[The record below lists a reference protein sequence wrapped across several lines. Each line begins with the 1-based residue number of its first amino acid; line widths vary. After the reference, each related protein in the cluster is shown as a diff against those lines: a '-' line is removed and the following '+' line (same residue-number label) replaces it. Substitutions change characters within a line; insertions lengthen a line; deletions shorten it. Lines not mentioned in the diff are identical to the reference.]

1 VANWGGLN
9 NALFSWRNGV
19 NQLFPHRSTRS
30 DGGRADSNHASTSQ
44 HQPDSDGT
52 VDAFDEDRNYLASSD
67 QDGNVWEDRIKTALD
82 ADFMADP
89 RWQLIISDRKIR
101 NPDIRNGAARDYLGD
116 SPHTEHTHR
125 QVRQSKEDDG
135 RAWKFT
141 HTKAVL
147 REMERALVAD
157 TNVVSFSAAARD
169 VLKAEATEGSIGYA
183 GGGLPSWTGMP
194 ANRNYLNAFTQLFG
208 MVAALAGQVSALQ
221 ASHAALQS
229 DMDSLT
235 HDPADGSEA
244 EAEQLPLVRAA
255 RYVQQNPP
263 PA

>member
-1 VANWGGLN
+1 MANWGGLN
-9 NALFSWRNGV
+9 NALFAWRNGI
-19 NQLFPHRSTRS
+19 NDLFPHRSTRS

-52 VDAFDEDRNYLASSD
+52 VDAFDEDRNYLGSSD

-101 NPDIRNGAARDYLGD
+101 NPDIRNGAARDYSGD

-141 HTKAVL
+141 HTRAVI
-147 REMERALVAD
+147 REMERAAVATQFNAD
-157 TNVVSFSAAARD
+157 DKTELRAAATAG
-169 VLKAEATEGSIGYA
+169 VLAYA
-183 GGGLPSWTGMP
+183 GGGLPTWDNQPPS
-194 ANRNYLNAFTQLFG
+194 RNFLNAFTVLFERVELMAARIELLSAQSTQLT
-208 MVAALAGQVSALQ
+208 
-221 ASHAALQS
+221 S
-229 DMDSLT
+229 DMASLT
-235 HDPADGSEA
+235 KDPADGTEA

-255 RYVQQNPP
+255 RYVQTTPP

>member
-1 VANWGGLN
+1 MANWGGLN

-19 NQLFPHRSTRS
+19 NALFPKRSTRS

-52 VDAFDEDRNYLASSD
+52 VDAFDEDRNYLGSSD

-101 NPDIRNGAARDYLGD
+101 NPDIRNGAARDYSGD

-125 QVRQSKEDDG
+125 QVRQLMEDDG

-141 HTKAVL
+141 HTKAVI
-147 REMERALVAD
+147 REMERATMATQFNAEDKSELR
-157 TNVVSFSAAARD
+157 AAAT
-169 VLKAEATEGSIGYA
+169 AGGPGYT
-183 GGGLPSWTGMP
+183 GGGLASWPGQP
-194 ANRNYLNAFTQLFG
+194 ANRNLLNQHTELFNRVTGIISDVAVLRAGSTANQSMLEALTQ
-208 MVAALAGQVSALQ
+208 
-221 ASHAALQS
+221 
-229 DMDSLT
+229 
-235 HDPADGSEA
+235 DPADMDDP
-244 EAEQLPLVRAA
+244 EQHPVVRAV
-255 RYVQQNPP
+255 RYAMSNPP
-263 PA
+263 A